1 MALVQSMQQAEHSLN
16 RHEAK
21 CMGLFRALPV
31 FVFAA
36 LIAAAGPGLCQ
47 QAGWQDQL
55 YASPK
60 VPGREAFGLRDV
72 ARQAAKNKAR
82 NRSDDALLDREIAG
96 IPIRGGKALLFQSH
110 AESLDGA
117 DVVGLVDGKG
127 AHLVIALPPGQ

>member
-36 LIAAAGPGLCQ
+36 LTAAAGPGLCQ

-55 YASPK
+55 YGGALARD
-60 VPGREAFGLRDV
+60 REGFGVGDV
-72 ARQAAKNKAR
+72 ARQGVKSGAR
-82 NRSDDALLDREIAG
+82 NRSDAPVLDREIAG
-96 IPIRGGKALLFQSH
+96 VPIRGGKALLSQAH
-110 AESLDGA
+110 AESLVGA